1 MHHDQPA
8 NWEQWKLSTRKRQ
21 AILTSIEP
29 HRQVFFAEKKKKPF
43 FSRNNKGEFNPRRG
57 GLSNAMDTSASLS
70 KAVTEADK
78 ERYKREG
85 RCFFCGAQGHVSRS
99 CSKKTNAPPKTAPAK
114 LATVAEDTAA
124 TPVAP
129 TPNVTSQTTTLT
141 QENVLNFLRDLP
153 TNEYQ
158 QMAEAWGKLTTEE
171 DFSQA

>member
-29 HRQVFFAEKKKKPF
+29 HRQAFFAEKKKKPF

-57 GLSNAMDTSASLS
+57 GPSNAMDTSASLS
-70 KAVTEADK
+70 KAITEADK
-78 ERYKREG
+78 ERYKKEG

-99 CSKKTNAPPKTAPAK
+99 CSKKTNTPQKSTPAK
-114 LATVAEDTAA
+114 FAATTEDTA
-124 TPVAP
+124 T
-129 TPNVTSQTTTLT
+129 TSNVMNQTTTLM
-141 QENVLNFLRDLP
+141 QESVLNFLRDLP
-153 TNEYQ
+153 TDEYQ